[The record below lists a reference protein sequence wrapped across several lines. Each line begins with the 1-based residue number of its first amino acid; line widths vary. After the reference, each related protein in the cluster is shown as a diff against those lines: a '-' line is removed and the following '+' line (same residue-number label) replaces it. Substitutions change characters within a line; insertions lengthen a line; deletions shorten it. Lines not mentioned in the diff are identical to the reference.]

1 MVLCVLPQALA
12 MTIRSGS
19 TFHPLALMSS
29 IRPLYFT
36 VFSFILSSEY
46 LSLQY
51 VNSMNYSVNVGL
63 GWFGGIFVFGY
74 CRYMVVA
81 NVALYFLEFVH
92 WFFLHSLKCS
102 NVIWCWIL
110 AIYGFLGLLCCAG

>member
-1 MVLCVLPQALA
+1 VYRFFNADIVVLYILPRAPA
-12 MTIRSGS
+12 VSTRSWS
-19 TFHPLALMSS
+19 TFHPLALLSS

-36 VFSFILSSEY
+36 VFSFILSGEY

-51 VNSMNYSVNVGL
+51 VNSMNYTINVGL

-92 WFFLHSLKCS
+92 RFFLHSLECS
-102 NVIWCWIL
+102 SVI
-110 AIYGFLGLLCCAG
+110 